1 MPKQTLI
8 EAKILDKIL
17 NFFGGSSDT
26 SSKQKFLGT
35 IQKSDPSVAK
45 AFDNWENDFSNLLQ
59 ATRKVYV
66 KNGRSTKE
74 IDDLIRRSK

>member
-35 IQKSDPSVAK
+35 LKSNDAQVAR
-45 AFDNWENDFSNLLQ
+45 AFENWEDSFADLLQ